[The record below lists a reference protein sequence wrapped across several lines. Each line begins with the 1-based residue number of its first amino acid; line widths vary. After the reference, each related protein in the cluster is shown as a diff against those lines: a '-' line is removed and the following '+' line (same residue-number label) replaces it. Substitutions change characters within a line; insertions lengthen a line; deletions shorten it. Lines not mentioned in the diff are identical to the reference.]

1 MNGVPR
7 ALISFATLALVATIV
22 PAPTAQ
28 RAPLSFR
35 VRETSG
41 IQRTQYPVSARIPLP
56 KGALTEASQARL
68 QAGGADVPA
77 QFTATTTWDDG
88 SVQSLD
94 VDFNASLEPEEERR
108 YQVQLG
114 QPATTP
120 PAAARGLTV
129 DEQTE
134 IVQVGPMKFSRS
146 GVPLV
151 ASVAYRGE
159 GIGHGRNGVTV
170 TDAAGKR
177 HDLGAARAPKLEVQK
192 HGPLL
197 AVVKYSAALPIDE
210 SYATP
215 VEVLMEMPN
224 SKSWLKMIVTVR
236 DPGRRLRDIA
246 LETPLAFDAYPWLW
260 DFGTDSGTYG
270 VLRSASDGVTLS
282 QTASSAG
289 ANRWVVLTTNAQQP
303 RRPYETAAGSRVKTA
318 GGWGHFQ
325 DVKTAV
331 AFGVEG
337 FGKTPGT
344 YSIALDGQGQTAFR
358 FAPAEPATQ
367 HQLTVYL
374 HFVPT
379 PVAVGAATNPTSMLN
394 PPVVVLDR

>member
-1 MNGVPR
+1 
-7 ALISFATLALVATIV
+7 
-22 PAPTAQ
+22 
-28 RAPLSFR
+28 
-35 VRETSG
+35 
-41 IQRTQYPVSARIPLP
+41 
-56 KGALTEASQARL
+56 
-68 QAGGADVPA
+68 
-77 QFTATTTWDDG
+77 
-88 SVQSLD
+88 
-94 VDFNASLEPEEERR
+94 
-108 YQVQLG
+108 
-114 QPATTP
+114 
-120 PAAARGLTV
+120 
-129 DEQTE
+129 
-134 IVQVGPMKFSRS
+134 
-146 GVPLV
+146 
-151 ASVAYRGE
+151 
-159 GIGHGRNGVTV
+159 
-170 TDAAGKR
+170 
-177 HDLGAARAPKLEVQK
+177 
-192 HGPLL
+192 
-197 AVVKYSAALPIDE
+197 
-210 SYATP
+210 
-215 VEVLMEMPN
+215 VLMEMPN
-224 SKSWLKMIVTVR
+224 SKSWLKLTVTVR

-303 RRPYETAAGSRVKTA
+303 RRPYETSAGSRVKTA

-337 FGKTPGT
+337 FGKTSGT

-379 PVAVGAATNPTSMLN
+379 PVAVGAATNPTSMLH
-394 PPVVVLDR
+394 PPVVLLDR